1 MYACT
6 VARAR
11 APLPGPV
18 RYRGRMD
25 YLEQKAADVQAA
37 LASDPEL
44 ARALRRRALG
54 RDRWGIVIEDWSR
67 ERLRE
72 SLADS
77 GWDRDELDSVPML
90 NACGREVLPVP
101 PPPRG

>member
-6 VARAR
+6 VARPN
-11 APLPGPV
+11 APSPGSV

-25 YLEQKAADVQAA
+25 YFERKVADVQTA

-54 RDRWGIVIEDWSR
+54 SDRWGIVIEDWSR

-77 GWDRDELDSVPML
+77 GWERDELDSVPML
-90 NACGREVLPVP
+90 NARGREVLPMP
-101 PPPRG
+101 PPPGG